1 MVDDFGWV
9 GLEVRPTF
17 DGFTQRL
24 NSGSSRAML
33 LAGQKTGHQFGD
45 AAGDTAGRRFGTR
58 FSSGVK
64 AAFVAGTGAAVVGQ
78 QLISGWIDAASDAAE
93 TANKAD
99 VIFDGNAGKIEKWA
113 GRADRALGLSRQQ
126 AQEAA
131 ASFGDMFG
139 QIGFGDR
146 NTLRMSKQVVQL
158 AADLGSFNNLGTED
172 VLERIAAGFRGEYDS
187 LQKVIPNISA
197 ARVAKE
203 ALTATGKKSADQ
215 LTAEEK
221 AAATLAIIQRDG
233 ARANGDF
240 ARTSEGNA
248 NQQKIL
254 AAQYD
259 NLSAKL
265 GNKFL
270 PIQVDAQRFLI
281 RHALPALIDFSDWFT
296 KTGSPAIDDFIDD
309 AKPLVEKFLPTVKDL
324 GDDVV
329 DVFKDLAPLA
339 RDAFDAFD
347 SLPEGVKK
355 GILLGGGL
363 LTAKAL
369 LTGNG
374 GGKGGTGAG
383 VLNLGLTDKAQ
394 SKVGDLIV
402 GRLFRRF
409 ERPIPVIVTNPG
421 AFGGGDLF
429 GGGKGAGRIGAFGKA
444 FGVAAGPSLAIA
456 IGAWA
461 SHSANGEEDSNSLLP
476 ATFGFAGDGGMSLPP
491 GFLDFSDANKSIEE
505 TSGKF
510 DGLIDKADTFRD
522 TLFLTGKTKVEPRFG
537 TPGLREASRGLGE
550 FIAQQVIAGKDVTPH
565 IQVTGYQRAMDQLTT
580 LAEAVHGVPNAGVEV
595 GVPYVSG
602 AGTSSERRSGTVP
615 SGRTAERSSGVTVN
629 IGSVNTPDARR
640 LMIDL
645 QRRAAGASLGG
656 RRP

>member
-1 MVDDFGWV
+1 MVDDLGWV

-113 GRADRALGLSRQQ
+113 GRADRALGLSKQQ

-265 GNKFL
+265 GRKFL
-270 PIQVDAQRFLI
+270 PLQVEVQKFLI
-281 RHALPALIDFSDWFT
+281 RKALPALLDFSDWFEG
-296 KTGSPAIDDFIDD
+296 TGGPAIDDFIKD
-309 AKPLVEKFLPTVKDL
+309 AKPLIHDFLPQVKDL
-324 GDDVV
+324 GDDVIG
-329 DVFKDLAPLA
+329 VFKDLAPVA

-347 SLPEGVKK
+347 SLPDGVKK

-369 LTGNG
+369 LTGGGG
-374 GGKGGTGAG
+374 GGKGGVGAG

-421 AFGGGDLF
+421 AFGGGL
-429 GGGKGAGRIGAFGKA
+429 GGKGEGGKPSKAWLASLGVTSLVIGG
-444 FGVAAGPSLAIA
+444 GAA
-456 IGAWA
+456 A
-461 SHSANGEEDSNSLLP
+461 SHAANKDDNNSLLP
-476 ATFGFAGDGGMSLPP
+476 AAFGFAGDGGMSLPSN
-491 GFLDFSDANKSIEE
+491 FLDFSDTNEKIDE
-505 TSGKF
+505 TAQKF
-510 DGLIDKADTFRD
+510 QNLTDKADTFRD

-537 TPGLREASRGLGE
+537 TPGLREARRELGE
-550 FIAQQVIAGKDVTPH
+550 FIAEKVIAGQDVTPY
-565 IQVTGYQRAMDQLTT
+565 IKVTGYDRAMQQIKT
-580 LAEAVHGVPNAGVEV
+580 LSDAIHALPTMGVDN

-602 AGTSSERRSGTVP
+602 AGTSSGRQAPASGAAP
-615 SGRTAERSSGVTVN
+615 RSSTGGVN
-629 IGSVNTPDARR
+629 INIERVVAHDYDDFMRQS
-640 LMIDL
+640 
-645 QRRAAGASLGG
+645 QRRADAAAMGG
-656 RRP
+656 RAR